1 MPAGWGGEVE
11 WDGTGVVIGTGPS
24 SAKTASS
31 RMAKLVA
38 ALWYAPSPSDQRMLD
53 RSDISV
59 ERMTWNGLR
68 YVRIW
73 SLRAPARGS
82 SGGGF
87 DLPVEMIEQLAAAAN
102 TIHIRIKGDENQSVT
117 LKPGVEWPLQQLRRG
132 MPFDTTLHGVDVT
145 PAIARVT
152 WTSVGG
158 DKFIEAMWN
167 KGASRHRE
175 SNTLRQGRLY
185 LGCGNPHGLH
195 LLAGSRCELHA
206 GSPAPVEVWL
216 GKVPLPN

>member
-38 ALWYAPSPSDQRMLD
+38 VLWYAPSPSDQRMLD

-82 SGGGF
+82 PGGGF
-87 DLPVEMIEQLAAAAN
+87 DLPIEMIEQLAAAAN

-117 LKPGVEWPLQQLRRG
+117 LKPGVEWC
-132 MPFDTTLHGVDVT
+132 
-145 PAIARVT
+145 AIAPAQGPFHAALRMPHARCVLRL
-152 WTSVGG
+152 
-158 DKFIEAMWN
+158 EQAAAAA
-167 KGASRHRE
+167 ASW
-175 SNTLRQGRLY
+175 
-185 LGCGNPHGLH
+185 
-195 LLAGSRCELHA
+195 HA
-206 GSPAPVEVWL
+206 L
-216 GKVPLPN
+216 